1 MNSKKT
7 KKLKGSVLFT
17 TLTVMFVMV
26 VLVMTTIALAGAAS
40 KRAYSNWYD
49 NQTNYTAQSLVDSVV
64 DSFKKGGDNES
75 LGITVV
81 DSLNNPGDFVDVDV
95 TDTNGSNYISGYGRV
110 ESLRFEYVA
119 DNGLSGDKHYYI
131 NGTSSSDI
139 GKMIIKV
146 TAQVSMADGKSKS
159 TYSKYVMG
167 DYQGAASSGNG
178 PGGFNALRSNKTGSG
193 TNDAPS
199 NYGKTYAGI
208 VDPVVGDYV
217 FSNQTL
223 MAGDIFVRMDDPDNH
238 KFYNN
243 GSSSGYSLTVGR
255 NDPFHN
261 SYSGLRVEGNIDLNG
276 GFKVRS
282 CYPKADGS
290 NVMTGSG
297 ADGLNNIP
305 YIYTSKKF
313 SVGAGGQLSVYDGIL
328 NIFCDNFSIDGNGIQ
343 YVSSTEGGRNGSLNL
358 ISLGTSETSYIN
370 QTSSN
375 LINWTK
381 ATINPDETG
390 KNAASYGL
398 PSGNIYCSGSL
409 FLHNGAVVD
418 GDLYVGKDLSLG
430 GNITVNGT
438 VVVKGSTTGGNITIK
453 DENNTDAMKK
463 SLENA
468 FADAILEKKSGINGS
483 GSSLEAFQTLTNIQS
498 SFNAKVEGTGDD
510 QKTTIEGAL
519 KESSQHENV
528 PADAKGISITASNK
542 VSDNVYVIKGNSF
555 IFGENTRAFLS
566 TNDFG
571 SNKVLFIQPATAGE
585 PILIDFTEDF
595 ASGEVVHHEWYD
607 EIGKNV
613 LYTAKIVIDDSY
625 GCEIFVNGSEV
636 ILDQSAIVNLTY
648 AKLLYPDV
656 YNEII
661 ANVSGVDSSKYDSV
675 SRNAA
680 GQIELCAQYP
690 KGSIMV
696 PKITFYAAPG
706 NKCLVYLPNASVVT
720 ADFIMPDGIFSKRA
734 QGAKFDVKYNYNTAD
749 NSGNTIS
756 QNTIEIEDSQK
767 DLSVIGSLAFSQ
779 IDATNYLGYFYVDE
793 IKGGTPIDDE
803 QKNYAWADIDGYS
816 NF

>member
-167 DYQGAASSGNG
+167 DYQGTASSGNG
-178 PGGFNALRSNKTGSG
+178 PGGFNALRTNKTGSG
-193 TNDAPS
+193 TNDASS

-217 FSNQTL
+217 FSNQSK
-223 MAGDIFVRMDDPDNH
+223 MAGDIFIRMDDPDNN
-238 KFYNN
+238 KLYNN
-243 GSSSGYSLTVGR
+243 GSVDDYALIFGR

-370 QTSSN
+370 QTKSN

-409 FLHNGAVVD
+409 FLHGGAVVD

-438 VVVKGSTTGGNITIK
+438 VVVKGSTTGGTIEAK
-453 DENNTDAMKK
+453 AENNTEAMKK

-468 FADAILEKKSGINGS
+468 FADAILKKKTGINGS
-483 GSSLEAFQTLTNIQS
+483 GSSLEAFQTLENIQS
-498 SFNAKVEGTGDD
+498 SFNASVTGTAPDL
-510 QKTTIEGAL
+510 KTTIDGA
-519 KESSQHENV
+519 KTESAQHENV
-528 PADAKGISITASNK
+528 PAGAEGISITAANN
-542 VSDNVYVIKGNSF
+542 VGDNIYHLKGNSF
-555 IFGENTRAFLS
+555 IFGKKTRDFLS
-566 TNDFG
+566 TDNFG
-571 SNKVLFIQPATAGE
+571 SDKVLFIQPERAE
-585 PILIDFTEDF
+585 PIYIDLTEDF
-595 ASGEVVHHEWYD
+595 AGGTVTEHQYYD
-607 EIGKNV
+607 EISQTTI
-613 LYTAKIVIDDSY
+613 LHAMIVIDDSY
-625 GCEIFVNGSEV
+625 GCEIFVNGKLLAV
-636 ILDQSAIVNLTY
+636 DKSAIVNLTY

-656 YNEII
+656 YNSII
-661 ANVSGVDSSKYDSV
+661 TNVPSAKKTEYDKV

-680 GQIELCAQYP
+680 DQIELCAQYP
-690 KGSIMV
+690 KGSIMC
-696 PKITFYAAPG
+696 PKITIYAAPG
-706 NKCLVYLPNASVVT
+706 NPCFVHFSNASVIT
-720 ADFIMPDGIFSKRA
+720 ADFIMPDGVFKKMA

-749 NSGNTIS
+749 NAGNIIS
-756 QNTIEIEDSQK
+756 QNTIEIEDSEK

-779 IDATNYLGYFYVDE
+779 INATNYLGYFYVDE